1 MGKVILAHPSVTP
14 DAISREYSKV
24 TMKNMSKKSIA
35 QLSTTKSA
43 RSLFVL
49 VAGLA
54 FLAPIVAGC
63 DDNNRVPTKTEVQA
77 ADVNRQ
83 SFIDKMNIPES
94 QKAMMKSH
102 MGGPPVENP
111 AAAAQAAAGAQKPA
125 NRR

>member
-1 MGKVILAHPSVTP
+1 M
-14 DAISREYSKV
+14 